1 MPDTTITTRW
11 INLWEA
17 SKEEI
22 TEIDFLVESRGEMK
36 LNLNTS
42 RVLIAERESRIV
54 GFAVFQLV
62 PHIEPLWVDESL
74 RGTGLAAELA
84 DEVFKFIHA
93 EKVRGAIAIADNPAV
108 EALCKAHDMR
118 VVTSP
123 VYVYVG
129 RY

>member
-17 SKEEI
+17 TKAEI

-42 RVLIAERESRIV
+42 RVLIAERDSRIV
-54 GFAVFQLV
+54 GFLVFQLV
-62 PHIEPLWVDESL
+62 PHIEPMWIHEDY
-74 RGTGLAAELA
+74 RGTGLSQQLA
-84 DEVFKFIHA
+84 DEMFKYIHQS
-93 EKVRGAIAIADNPAV
+93 KVRGAVAVAENPAV
-108 EALCKAHDMR
+108 SALCEAHDMHM
-118 VVTSP
+118 VEHP
-123 VYVYVG
+123 VYVFVG